1 MTNDKIAELEQKYM
15 NKMQLRVNCIDTN
28 VIIAEVAR
36 ATGKTEGIIT
46 PRMIRV
52 ADAMPGEVSFMVHK
66 TYVALMTNI
75 IPNIRAAFS
84 QPTASGRPLLEEGI
98 HYVIG
103 AKKLPSHF
111 CKPRRPITYP
121 KHSLVF
127 ATGHHLK
134 LVSSDMPESSAGE
147 SAVHAFIEEMKL
159 QRGQSLKSRVFPA
172 LRGAVGKIRQCPYY
186 LGITG
191 VTDTARLDLGEDN
204 WYEEYEKNV
213 DEDVICDIVNAA
225 LHHDKALG
233 RLFEVNNAIRSE
245 TNPLTIARL
254 QEEQR
259 RLKHRV
265 EIWRPILNEMRRNQ
279 SYYIRAS
286 SFANKDFLGPKFF
299 QTQYESLSADEFLS
313 SICNIR
319 IRRVVNM
326 FFCNFKPEV
335 HCYSD
340 SYRYSSILSFDLGDD
355 FRLTASYLKYF
366 RRSEPLILGYDPGSF
381 QSVVVAQQDERMNEC
396 RIQKEFYVYSPW
408 DQVQLANKFDEFYG
422 EDYDKNVE
430 ILLYYDRAGN
440 KRREDQ
446 EQITTDARLL
456 KRELESLGYR
466 VRLMNEGQRTIYH
479 YEQYKLMAI
488 LFSNRYKG
496 LPRILLDENECP
508 MLKSAL
514 PLAPLKKRAD
524 GRIELDK
531 SSEVK
536 VPIQYQAGLSTQI
549 PSALIYLLFGLYGN
563 KLPAEMQNIPELPEN
578 IVL

>member
-1 MTNDKIAELEQKYM
+1 
-15 NKMQLRVNCIDTN
+15 
-28 VIIAEVAR
+28 
-36 ATGKTEGIIT
+36 
-46 PRMIRV
+46 
-52 ADAMPGEVSFMVHK
+52 
-66 TYVALMTNI
+66 
-75 IPNIRAAFS
+75 
-84 QPTASGRPLLEEGI
+84 
-98 HYVIG
+98 
-103 AKKLPSHF
+103 
-111 CKPRRPITYP
+111 
-121 KHSLVF
+121 
-127 ATGHHLK
+127 
-134 LVSSDMPESSAGE
+134 
-147 SAVHAFIEEMKL
+147 
-159 QRGQSLKSRVFPA
+159 
-172 LRGAVGKIRQCPYY
+172 
-186 LGITG
+186 
-191 VTDTARLDLGEDN
+191 
-204 WYEEYEKNV
+204 
-213 DEDVICDIVNAA
+213 
-225 LHHDKALG
+225 
-233 RLFEVNNAIRSE
+233 
-245 TNPLTIARL
+245 
-254 QEEQR
+254 
-259 RLKHRV
+259 
-265 EIWRPILNEMRRNQ
+265 
-279 SYYIRAS
+279 
-286 SFANKDFLGPKFF
+286 
-299 QTQYESLSADEFLS
+299 
-313 SICNIR
+313 
-319 IRRVVNM
+319 M
-326 FFCNFKPEV
+326 FFCNFKSEV

-396 RIQKEFYVYSPW
+396 RIQKEFFVYSPW

-422 EDYDKNVE
+422 EDYDKSVE

-456 KRELESLGYR
+456 KRELENHGYR

-496 LPRILLDENECP
+496 LPRILIDENECP